1 MSASDWSAV
10 SVTLSLAFVTAVL
23 LLLIAIPLSWKL
35 AHTRSKLK
43 PVGLSLIALPLVLPP
58 TVLGFYLLILFSP
71 SEPLGATWQ
80 ALFGQPLAFSFSA
93 LVIGSVLYSL
103 PFAVQPLYAGFSQFN
118 QDMLVEAQLL
128 NLPRKT
134 VWKRIILP
142 AMKPSL
148 VIAFGLSF
156 AHTLGEFGV
165 VLMIG
170 GSIEGSTRVVS
181 IALFEHVESLQF
193 AKAHL
198 LAGLL
203 TAFSFLLLVVLYSM
217 SKSRKAGWSWI

>member
-1 MSASDWSAV
+1 MSSSDWSAIT
-10 SVTLSLAFVTAVL
+10 VTLGLALLTAML
-23 LLLIAIPLSWKL
+23 LLFIAIPLSWRL

-71 SEPLGATWQ
+71 DEPLGAAWQ
-80 ALFGQPLAFSFSA
+80 AVFGTPLAFSFSA
-93 LVIGSVLYSL
+93 LVLGSIIYSL

-118 QDMLVEAQLL
+118 KDMLIEAQLL
-128 NLPRKT
+128 NLPKRT

-142 AMKPSL
+142 TMKPSL
-148 VIAFGLSF
+148 IIAFGLSF

-203 TAFSFLLLVVLYSM
+203 TTFSFVLLVVLYSM
-217 SKSRKAGWSWI
+217 SKSRKSGWSWI

>member
-1 MSASDWSAV
+1 MNSADVSAIV
-10 SVTLSLAFVTAVL
+10 VTLALAFLSAVL
-23 LLLIAIPLSWKL
+23 LLLIALPLSWKL
-35 AHTRSKLK
+35 ARTRSKLK
-43 PVGLSLIALPLVLPP
+43 PVVLSCIALPLVLPP

-71 SEPLGATWQ
+71 DNTLGSIWEG
-80 ALFGQPLAFSFSA
+80 LFGAPLAFSFSA
-93 LVIGSVLYSL
+93 LVIGSVIYSL
-103 PFAVQPLYAGFSQFN
+103 PFAVQPLYSGFSQFN
-118 QDMLVEAQLL
+118 SDMLVEARLL
-128 NLPRKT
+128 NLPKKV
-134 VWKRIILP
+134 VWRRIILP
-142 AMKPSL
+142 AIRPSL
-148 VIAFGLSF
+148 MVSFGLSF

-203 TAFSFLLLVVLYSM
+203 TGFSFILLVILYSLG
-217 SKSRKAGWSWI
+217 KSRKAGWSWI